1 MTLHITQF
9 VTEVLVPLSE
19 VPPPPTV
26 TPRVETAR
34 FDARGGGSS
43 WYLVPQLSDG
53 GIELRD
59 KTIKAFRPTGKMTS
73 PQFSIY
79 KNGSQEPI
87 VVSDIEDGIN
97 SATGKIPLPTTTEVE
112 VYART
117 QVNVANAMLYTWR
130 LEGVYD
136 GVGDPDRID
145 ECTVEVAIQGVRR

>member
-19 VPPPPTV
+19 TPPPPVV
-26 TPRVETAR
+26 TPRVEAQR

-43 WYLVPQLSDG
+43 WYLIPQLSDG

-59 KTIKAFRPTGKMTS
+59 KTIKAFRPTGKMTN

-87 VVSDIEDGIN
+87 VVTDMEDGIN

-117 QVNVANAMLYTWR
+117 QINVANAMLYTWR
-130 LEGVYD
+130 LEGVSGGED
-136 GVGDPDRID
+136 VDRID
-145 ECTVEVAIQGVRR
+145 EVTVEVAVQGIRR

>member
-1 MTLHITQF
+1 
-9 VTEVLVPLSE
+9 
-19 VPPPPTV
+19 
-26 TPRVETAR
+26 
-34 FDARGGGSS
+34 
-43 WYLVPQLSDG
+43 
-53 GIELRD
+53 
-59 KTIKAFRPTGKMTS
+59 MTS

-112 VYART
+112 VYARI

-145 ECTVEVAIQGVRR
+145 ECTVEVAVQGIRR